1 MGRHRKEYHL
11 TLLAIQCDCHP
22 EGCDLRVHVAH
33 SVAEEL
39 RTDDNL
45 VLVANGCQSPL
56 PPEWREFSPEEYQE
70 CGVKG
75 EVDYRIFR
83 KGPPAAKLR
92 LLWRQYADAAFGASR
107 RAGGRNEPS

>member
-22 EGCDLRVHVAH
+22 EGCDLKAHVAQ
-33 SVAEEL
+33 SVATKL

-45 VLVANGCQSPL
+45 VIVANDCQSSLPL
-56 PPEWREFSPEEYQE
+56 EWREFSPKEYKE

-75 EVDYRIFR
+75 EVDYRIYR
-83 KGPPAAKLR
+83 KGPPAAKPR
-92 LLWRQYADAAFGASR
+92 ALWRQYADAALDASR